1 MLKFENILSGNQ
13 KNELQKK
20 TIPEPIRLFVESKR
34 KLAQEERDKCLKFAK
49 NSYQKMKCYEV
60 YEICAKNIS
69 RSIPL
74 LAAFYNER
82 KGRL

>member
-1 MLKFENILSGNQ
+1 MLKLENTLSGSQ

-20 TIPEPIRLFVESKR
+20 TIPEVVKVFIEGKR
-34 KLAQEERDKCLKFAK
+34 KIAQTERDKCLKLAK
-49 NSYQKMKCYEV
+49 NSYQRMKCYEV

-69 RSIPL
+69 RSMPL
-74 LAAFYNER
+74 LIAFYNEQ